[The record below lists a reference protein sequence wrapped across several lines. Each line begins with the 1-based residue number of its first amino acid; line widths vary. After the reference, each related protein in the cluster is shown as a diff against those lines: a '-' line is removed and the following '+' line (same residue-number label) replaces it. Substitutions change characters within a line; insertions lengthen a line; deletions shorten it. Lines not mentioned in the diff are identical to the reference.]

1 MKRLVALLLAGSVM
15 PAWGGIYIYGT
26 RVIYPAQKKEITVQ
40 LMNEGSRSSLVQS
53 WIDDGDT
60 SLPPEKIQVPFVMT
74 PPVARVSGGS
84 GQQLKIKQL
93 ANTLPQD
100 RESLFFLNVLDIP
113 PNSAESEGQ
122 NIIKFA
128 MQNRIKFIYRPQGI
142 TGVDKNSFSRLHIRY
157 TSGGI
162 NIKNNSA
169 NWITIPEIT
178 ANTKINKETLLLAPW
193 SDKTVTTA
201 ATVNHYNVTL
211 IDDYGNYLSEK
222 IKAGK

>member
-1 MKRLVALLLAGSVM
+1 MKKLLVLLLAGSVM

-26 RVIYPAQKKEITVQ
+26 RIIYPAQKKEITVQ
-40 LMNEGSRSSLVQS
+40 IMNEGSRGALVQS

-74 PPVARVSGGS
+74 PPVAKVSGGS

-113 PNSAESEGQ
+113 PNSTESEGK

-142 TGVDKNSFSRLHIRY
+142 TGVDKNSFSRLNVSYARGAIK
-157 TSGGI
+157 
-162 NIKNNSA
+162 IKNNSA
-169 NWITIPEIT
+169 NWITIPELVG
-178 ANTKINKETLLLAPW
+178 NSKINKETLLLAPW
-193 SDKTVTTA
+193 TDKAITTPA
-201 ATVNHYNVTL
+201 AVNHYNVTL
-211 IDDYGNYLSEK
+211 IDDHGNYLSEK
-222 IKAGK
+222 IKTEK

>member
-1 MKRLVALLLAGSVM
+1 MKKLLVLLLASSVM

-26 RVIYPAQKKEITVQ
+26 RIIYPAQKKEITVQ
-40 LMNEGSRSSLVQS
+40 IMNEGSRGALVQS

-74 PPVARVSGGS
+74 PPVAKVSGGS

-113 PNSAESEGQ
+113 PNSAESEGK

-142 TGVDKNSFSRLHIRY
+142 SGVDKNSFSRLHVSYVRGAIK
-157 TSGGI
+157 
-162 NIKNNSA
+162 IKNNSA
-169 NWITIPEIT
+169 NWITIPELVG
-178 ANTKINKETLLLAPW
+178 NSKINKETLLLAPW
-193 SDKTVTTA
+193 SDKIITTPA
-201 ATVNHYNVTL
+201 VVNYYNVTL
-211 IDDYGNYLSEK
+211 IDDHGNYLSEK
-222 IKAGK
+222 IKAEK

>member
-1 MKRLVALLLAGSVM
+1 MKKLLILFFAGSVM

-40 LMNEGSRSSLVQS
+40 IMNEGSRGALVQS

-74 PPVARVSGGS
+74 PPVTKVSGGS

-93 ANTLPQD
+93 ANTLPKD

-113 PNSAESEGQ
+113 PNSAESEGK

-128 MQNRIKFIYRPQGI
+128 MQNRIKFIYRPQGVS
-142 TGVDKNSFSRLHIRY
+142 GVDKKSFTHLNVSHA
-157 TSGGI
+157 SGGI
-162 NIKNNSA
+162 KIKNNSA
-169 NWITIPEIT
+169 NWITIPELIGGS
-178 ANTKINKETLLLAPW
+178 KINKETLLLAPW
-193 SDKTVTTA
+193 SEKMLSTTA
-201 ATVNHYNVTL
+201 VVSDYKVTL
-211 IDDYGNYLSEK
+211 IDDYGNYLSERIETEK
-222 IKAGK
+222 

>member
-1 MKRLVALLLAGSVM
+1 MKKILVFLLAGTVM

-60 SLPPEKIQVPFVMT
+60 SLPPEKIHVPFVMS
-74 PPVARVSGGS
+74 PPVAKVSGGS

-93 ANTLPQD
+93 ANTLPED

-113 PNSAESEGQ
+113 PNSAESEGK
-122 NIIKFA
+122 NMIKFA

-142 TGVDKNSFSRLHIRY
+142 AGVDEKSFSRLNVRDV
-157 TSGGI
+157 SGGI

-169 NWITIPEIT
+169 NWITIPEIVG
-178 ANTKINKETLLLAPW
+178 NSKINSETVLLAPW
-193 SDKTVTTA
+193 SDKKVITTA
-201 ATVNHYNVTL
+201 VVNHYKVTL
-211 IDDYGNYLSEK
+211 IDDHGNYLSEK
-222 IKAGK
+222 IKTER

>member
-1 MKRLVALLLAGSVM
+1 MKKLLVLLLASSVM

-26 RVIYPAQKKEITVQ
+26 RIIYPAQKKEITVQ
-40 LMNEGSRSSLVQS
+40 IMNEGSRGALVQS

-74 PPVARVSGGS
+74 PPVAKVRGGS

-113 PNSAESEGQ
+113 PNSAESEGK

-142 TGVDKNSFSRLHIRY
+142 SGVDKNSFSRLYVSYARGAIK
-157 TSGGI
+157 
-162 NIKNNSA
+162 IKNNSA
-169 NWITIPEIT
+169 NWITIPELVG
-178 ANTKINKETLLLAPW
+178 NSKINKETLLLAPW
-193 SDKTVTTA
+193 SDKIITTPTV
-201 ATVNHYNVTL
+201 VNHYNVTL
-211 IDDYGNYLSEK
+211 IDDHGNYLSEK
-222 IKAGK
+222 IKTEK